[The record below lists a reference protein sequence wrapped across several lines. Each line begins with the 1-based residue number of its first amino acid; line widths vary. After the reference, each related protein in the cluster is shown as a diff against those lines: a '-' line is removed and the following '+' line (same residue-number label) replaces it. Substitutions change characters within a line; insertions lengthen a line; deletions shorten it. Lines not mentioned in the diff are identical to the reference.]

1 VEDSTAVAASTV
13 GEAFTAAA
21 VIDKGRFDLQ
31 KAPCDMENE
40 IMHTTNLIS
49 ETSPR
54 PRLNWMAALAAVG
67 LLAAGC
73 SQLSPAQ
80 GVQPQTFSSPGE
92 ATEALFQA
100 VQNNDEEA
108 LERILGGGREVTSS
122 SDEMDDKL
130 ERERFRQ
137 KYQQMHRL
145 VQEPDGS
152 TVLYVGAENW
162 PFPIPLL
169 SKNGAWYFDSD
180 AGSGEI
186 QFRTI
191 GENEITAIQVCH
203 VVAKAKPR
211 TEKDEKETIGDDP
224 IRQYGQSLVRG
235 SAAKINTSTPNT
247 NRQSS
252 SFHGYYFRPVTG
264 DTAAGPNNRASGS
277 RKTSALALVA
287 FPADYRSSGVMTFIV
302 TKGGGVYEKDL
313 GSKTT
318 TVAKDLERGPDS
330 SWHTAQ

>member
-1 VEDSTAVAASTV
+1 
-13 GEAFTAAA
+13 
-21 VIDKGRFDLQ
+21 
-31 KAPCDMENE
+31 
-40 IMHTTNLIS
+40 MHTTNLIS

-54 PRLNWMAALAAVG
+54 ARLNWLAALAALG

-80 GVQPQTFSSPGE
+80 GAQPKTFSSPGE

-108 LERILGGGREVTSS
+108 LERILGGGKEVTSS

-130 ERERFRQ
+130 ERERFSQ

-145 VQEPDGS
+145 VQDPDGS
-152 TVLYVGAENW
+152 AVLYVGAENW

-186 QFRTI
+186 RFRTI

-203 VVAKAKPR
+203 GVAKAKER
-211 TEKDEKETIGDDP
+211 SEKETTSHDP
-224 IRQYGQSLVRG
+224 ISQYARSLVSG
-235 SAAKINTSTPNT
+235 SAANTDASTSNT
-247 NRQSS
+247 DKQLS
-252 SFHGYYFRPVTG
+252 SFHGYYFRPVAG
-264 DTAAGPNNRASGS
+264 DTAAGPNILSSGR
-277 RKTSALALVA
+277 RKTGALALVA
-287 FPADYRSSGVMTFIV
+287 FPADYRASGVMTFIV
-302 TKGGGVYEKDL
+302 TKSGGVYEKDL

-330 SWHTAQ
+330 SWRTAK

>member
-1 VEDSTAVAASTV
+1 
-13 GEAFTAAA
+13 
-21 VIDKGRFDLQ
+21 
-31 KAPCDMENE
+31 MENE

-49 ETSPR
+49 ERSPR
-54 PRLNWMAALAAVG
+54 PRLNWMAALAALG

-73 SQLSPAQ
+73 SQLGPAQ
-80 GVQPQTFSSPGE
+80 GVQVQPQTFSSPGE
-92 ATEALFQA
+92 ATQALFQA
-100 VQNNDEEA
+100 VQNNDEET

-122 SDEMDDKL
+122 SDEMNDKL
-130 ERERFRQ
+130 ERERFSQ

-186 QFRTI
+186 RFRTV

-211 TEKDEKETIGDDP
+211 SEKVTTGDDP
-224 IRQYGQSLVRG
+224 IRQYAQSLVRG
-235 SAAKINTSTPNT
+235 SAANINTGAPNT
-247 NRQSS
+247 NRQST

-264 DTAAGPNNRASGS
+264 DIAAGPNHRASGS
-277 RKTSALALVA
+277 RKTGALALVA
-287 FPADYRSSGVMTFIV
+287 FPADYRLSGVMTFIV
-302 TKGGGVYEKDL
+302 TKSGGVYEKDL

-318 TVAKDLERGPDS
+318 TVARDLERGPDS
-330 SWHTAQ
+330 SWQTAQ